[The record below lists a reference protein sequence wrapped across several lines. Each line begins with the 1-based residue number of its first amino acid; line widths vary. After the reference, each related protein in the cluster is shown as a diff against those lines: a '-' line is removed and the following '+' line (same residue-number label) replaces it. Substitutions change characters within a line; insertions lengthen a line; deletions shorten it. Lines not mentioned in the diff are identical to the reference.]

1 MTYVASEISR
11 EASSKVLTNT
21 KSETIGMEIH
31 KPVNPIQFEEI
42 SFDSVPRSQH
52 LLSKLQKN
60 SAAKAFQSFHS
71 PQRKSD
77 TKTSAFNT
85 NDTTTVNTE
94 TTNYKSPIVGEL
106 HPQHSV
112 YIDMM

>member
-1 MTYVASEISR
+1 M
-11 EASSKVLTNT
+11 K
-21 KSETIGMEIH
+21 IH

-60 SAAKAFQSFHS
+60 SAARAFQSFHS

-77 TKTSAFNT
+77 TKTSVVNT
-85 NDTTTVNTE
+85 NETTITTVNTE
-94 TTNYKSPIVGEL
+94 TSNYKSPIVGEL